1 MKLVVIVGLSIIDLA
16 LLLILARVTS
26 GSTNGGG
33 SPESESRMWHDDP
46 SIIELIYAE
55 AQLTRSMS
63 AATVDELRVRASA
76 ALTILAT
83 TTAIFVAVATA
94 SGASHPSIADS
105 PLELT
110 ALALFFVAT
119 LALAIILMP
128 IVNWSFWPDIHRM
141 DEYTNQGCDKDGIQ
155 MEIVNDIASALV
167 SDGKPLRRLQ
177 WLFIA
182 AIVSFIA
189 EVVFWIVGILH

>member
-1 MKLVVIVGLSIIDLA
+1 MSKGDGE
-16 LLLILARVTS
+16 T
-26 GSTNGGG
+26 
-33 SPESESRMWHDDP
+33 PESESRIWNDDP
-46 SIIELIYAE
+46 GIIDLMYAE

-83 TTAIFVAVATA
+83 TTAIFVAVATTG
-94 SGASHPSIADS
+94 GATRPSIADS

-110 ALALFFVAT
+110 ALALFFAAA

-128 IVNWSFWPDIHRM
+128 IWGWSFWPDVHRM
-141 DEYTNQGCDKDGIQ
+141 DHYAKQGCDKDGIQ
-155 MEIVNDIASALV
+155 MEVINDIVSAHASDA
-167 SDGKPLRRLQ
+167 GPLKRLQ
-177 WLFIA
+177 WLFSA
-182 AIVSFIA
+182 AIASFIA